1 MSEEEKTSIDTTK
14 ETINET
20 PQNTDKITD
29 NKTCKTTKPNR
40 RMRRIIVLI
49 VIAIFALSTAVKI
62 RADYLSYIGIGEEYA
77 SVFNERVIN
86 RYLLTGP
93 LFIIFY
99 IMLYIT
105 NCFIFR
111 GLKKF
116 FKDDKM
122 DFPKLPNKTICIILA
137 LVFSMIYTNV
147 LYDKLMILKNAAVFG
162 RGDPIF
168 GTDISY
174 YMFILP
180 FIQTFIIAFGV
191 LMLFLIVYIA
201 MYYVIVF
208 NMYFDEG
215 VDVEKLKTNTFVKQ
229 EMCLVAVI
237 AILLCVY
244 ILLSA
249 QNIFTGTMV
258 NLPDDKSTAITGAGM
273 TDVTIKVWGYR
284 VLSVVVAVSV
294 IRLFRYIKKSN
305 FKQSIISIAIV
316 PVYMLGLFIVMVG
329 FQFAYV
335 GKNELDSEKE
345 FISYNIENTK
355 EAYNIGIEQENI
367 KEYEALTSNQVDTN
381 RDVINNIPLVSKD
394 ITLTTI
400 SEHQENSVYYSYD
413 NTFLAN
419 YNINGQDELVYIT
432 PREIL
437 TDNTVSYNNKSL
449 KYTHG
454 YSMVVNSATEMD
466 NKGYIKYILSDFQS
480 EDILGITQPRI
491 YFGLDTDST
500 IKVNTSF
507 GKEYDY
513 PITATTSSENVYD
526 GEAGVTVGFIDR
538 LVLGIKEGNPRLAL
552 SRNNTADTKII
563 NNRNVIERAKK
574 IFPDVLYDE
583 EPYLVIDENGRL
595 VWVLDA
601 YTRSASYPYSQMTT
615 INIKGYRERINYI
628 RNSLKVLIDAYDG
641 TTTFYI
647 TDKTDPII
655 MTYRNMY
662 PDLFV
667 EDELPDSIKEHIV
680 YPKFLYDI
688 QAEMINIYHDVS
700 EDTLYRGDD
709 IWEITKKAST
719 TNSTIAGV
727 EMDPYYTMLKTIDN
741 KKAELGLILTYNKL
755 GKQNITS
762 YLVGTV
768 NDGKPKLSLYKFNQE
783 NNVVGIMQ
791 LNNQIEQDATI
802 SEELKAINTS
812 GTKLIKDMIII
823 PINNS
828 LLYVEPVYQVML
840 NESEI
845 PALKKVIVATGNT
858 VAIGDNLQI
867 ALTNLFSEANSV
879 DLDIVDTEDIG
890 AIIDSVIKANQN
902 LNDSLNVNDFEMI
915 GKDLTRLQ
923 NLIKQLENARKT
935 EIEKQIKEEEETIGE
950 NIENS
955 SSTNT
960 IETENSNMMNSIL
973 ENININLP

>member
-1 MSEEEKTSIDTTK
+1 MNEEETSVDNTKDTNNDTAK
-14 ETINET
+14 GTI
-20 PQNTDKITD
+20 K
-29 NKTCKTTKPNR
+29 KTTKSIKR
-40 RMRRIIVLI
+40 IRRIIVFI
-49 VIAIFALSTAVKI
+49 VMAIFVLHTAISI
-62 RADYLSYIGIGEEYA
+62 RAEYLSYIGIGEEYA

-86 RYLLTGP
+86 RYTLTGP

-105 NCFIFR
+105 NRFIFR

-116 FKDDKM
+116 FDDDKI
-122 DFPKLPNKTICIILA
+122 DFPKLPNKTICIILS
-137 LVFSMIYTNV
+137 LIFSMIYTNV

-162 RGDPIF
+162 RGDPVF

-180 FIQTFIIAFGV
+180 FIQTFIISFGV
-191 LMLFLIVYIA
+191 LMLFLIVYIGI
-201 MYYVIVF
+201 YYVIVF

-229 EMCLVAVI
+229 ELCLVAVI

-258 NLPDDKSTAITGAGM
+258 NLPDEKSTPIIGAGM

-294 IRLFRYIKKSN
+294 IRLFRYIKKAN
-305 FKQSIISIAIV
+305 FKQSMISIAIV

-367 KEYEALTSNQVDTN
+367 REYEALTSNQVDN
-381 RDVINNIPLVSKD
+381 NKEVINNIPLVSKD

-400 SEHQENSVYYSYD
+400 AEHQENSVYYSYD

-419 YNINGQDELVYIT
+419 YNINGIDELIYIT

-466 NKGYIKYILSDFQS
+466 SKGYIKYILSDFQN
-480 EDILGITQPRI
+480 EGIMGIRQPRI

-513 PITATTSSENVYD
+513 PITPTTSSENIYD
-526 GEAGVTVGFIDR
+526 GKAGVNLGFIDR
-538 LVLGIKEGNPRLAL
+538 LVLGLKEGNLRLAF

-583 EPYLVIDENGRL
+583 DPYLVIDENGRL

-601 YTRSASYPYSQMTT
+601 YTRSASYPYSQISN

-647 TDKTDPII
+647 TDKSDPII

-667 EDELPDSIKEHIV
+667 EDELPESIKEHIV

-688 QAEMINIYHDVS
+688 QANMINIYHDVS

-719 TNSTIAGV
+719 TNSRVAGV
-727 EMDPYYTMLKTIDN
+727 EMDSYYTMLKTIDN
-741 KKAELGLILTYNKL
+741 NKAELGLLLTFNKL

-768 NDGKPKLSLYKFNQE
+768 NDGKQKLSLYKFNQE

-791 LNNQIEQDATI
+791 LNNQIEQDTTI

-812 GTKLIKDMIII
+812 GTKLIKNMIII

-867 ALTNLFSEANSV
+867 ALTNLFSETNSV

-890 AIIDSVIKANQN
+890 AIIDSVVKANQN

-923 NLIKQLENARKT
+923 NLIKQLENARKN
-935 EIEKQIKEEEETIGE
+935 EIEKQIKEDAELEATVDETLETKDTG
-950 NIENS
+950 
-955 SSTNT
+955 
-960 IETENSNMMNSIL
+960 ETENSNMMNSIL
-973 ENININLP
+973 DNININLP

>member
-20 PQNTDKITD
+20 PQNTDKVTD
-29 NKTCKTTKPNR
+29 NKTRKTTKPNR
-40 RMRRIIVLI
+40 RIRRIIVLI

-105 NCFIFR
+105 NRFIFR

-116 FKDDKM
+116 FKDDKI

-201 MYYVIVF
+201 VYYVIVF

-237 AILLCVY
+237 TILLCVY

-258 NLPDDKSTAITGAGM
+258 NLPDDKSTAIIGAGM

-381 RDVINNIPLVSKD
+381 RDVINNIPLVSKG

-400 SEHQENSVYYSYD
+400 AEHQENSVYYSYD

-526 GEAGVTVGFIDR
+526 GKAGVTVGFIDR
-538 LVLGIKEGNPRLAL
+538 LVLGIKEGNLRLAL

-935 EIEKQIKEEEETIGE
+935 EIEKQIKEENETIGE

-960 IETENSNMMNSIL
+960 IETENSNRMNSIL